1 MPESFGFAHFLSRA
15 DAVGIFVLLVLV
27 TMSLL
32 SWYLMLVKFW
42 QNSVLRNRSKVF
54 LAAFHRLRNREDARR
69 LWMQE
74 RMNHPFAR
82 LLEEGVLAN
91 QLVKAAAREVSNTT
105 TNAADDFISASLQRG
120 IARES
125 RNLETG
131 MTSLASIASCAPFVG
146 LFGTVWGIYHALLG
160 IGFSGQASLDQV
172 AGPVGEALIMTAC
185 GLGVAIPALL
195 AYNALTR
202 MNRHFIGEMESYA
215 HDVFSIFCFDRLT
228 SSQHR
233 ARRLQAAP
241 QPENVI
247 PHVAGAC

>member
-1 MPESFGFAHFLSRA
+1 
-15 DAVGIFVLLVLV
+15 
-27 TMSLL
+27 MSLL

-42 QNSVLRNRSKVF
+42 QNSVLRNRSQVF
-54 LAAFHRLRNREDARR
+54 LAAFHRLRNREDAHR

-74 RMNHPFAR
+74 AANNPFAV

-91 QLVKAAAREVSNTT
+91 QLVKEAAQEAPNTT
-105 TNAADDFISASLQRG
+105 ANAADDFISAALQRG

-131 MTSLASIASCAPFVG
+131 MTPLASIASCAPFVG

-195 AYNALTR
+195 AYNTLTR
-202 MNRHFIGEMESYA
+202 MNRNFIGELEGHA

-228 SSQHR
+228 SSQHGVR
-233 ARRLQAAP
+233 HLQA
-241 QPENVI
+241 V
-247 PHVAGAC
+247 PHVVPRVAGAH